1 MAIRPNNVPWI
12 TEKLKLAQ
20 TERRKMERKWR
31 STRLTVHRELFTDQR
46 DYVTTLCREAKQE
59 YYLEQIG
66 DCGSD
71 PKKLYKVMNEL
82 LHHRHDIVLPSYNS
96 NKDMAN
102 QFSSFFLN
110 KIEKI
115 RADLDAIQVLSPL
128 NYSNDNNTLPPESLL
143 DFASVDPK
151 RRNSVKDNSKFAC

>member
-1 MAIRPNNVPWI
+1 MDKHAPEITKRVAIRPKNVPWI
-12 TEKLKLAQ
+12 TKKIKLAQ

-31 STRLTVHRELFTDQR
+31 STRLTVHRELFTDQS

-59 YYLEQIG
+59 YYLEKIC

-82 LHHRHDIVLPSYNS
+82 LHRIRDIVLPSHNS

-102 QFSSFFLN
+102 QFSSFFLT
-110 KIEKI
+110 KMRKLELIWMLFKYFH
-115 RADLDAIQVLSPL
+115 L
-128 NYSNDNNTLPPESLL
+128 
-143 DFASVDPK
+143 
-151 RRNSVKDNSKFAC
+151 